1 MTTEET
7 NALRIARVMI
17 DTGMPEDQVLSNPA
31 IPEAL
36 RQFVTEQL
44 ASERVRYLRSAPMI
58 SADLNRGEWLNTAE
72 RSNWY
77 YWTTLRSHLLMTD
90 WTSAAVS
97 GLDEETDRILPQL
110 GNPTEPEFDIR
121 GLVLGYVQ
129 SGKTANF
136 TALIAKAV
144 DVGYRLVIVLS
155 GLDKGLRRQTQIRLK
170 RELVGY
176 PDNRSGAVPFPP
188 MGKHWHE
195 FTSEDLEGDFDPGR
209 ASAAALQGSQPV
221 LLVVKKNGPVL
232 RKILRWLGTAPT
244 SVHQEL
250 PLLLID
256 DEADNASV
264 DTRGDRLSQPPGAD
278 DEYEDPTTINK
289 LIRQVLNQFSRKS
302 YVAYTA
308 TPFANILIPHD
319 NVAHPDYGA
328 DLYPK
333 DFFIALQ
340 KRPGYFGVEE
350 FFGRFDS
357 ATESE
362 KAGLDVVRMIP
373 DQDIPA
379 LDAGQ
384 FPSSLADAMMNFV
397 LAGAA
402 RRQRGAGE
410 KAATMLIHTSHLRDD
425 HRILAE
431 QVRNYLRE
439 LRNEWRYQR
448 SHILPQFKRRWEAEF
463 QPVTRAINGAEDTP
477 FESLIEHVTAFLNV
491 LDPDTRV
498 REVNS
503 ERGDVLD
510 YVADPTLKAIAVGG
524 NKLARGLTLEGL
536 LTSYFARTTNMY
548 DTLMQMGRWF
558 GYRSGYADLTR
569 IHTTP
574 ELSSWFHDLAAVE
587 HQLREDIA
595 IYERQRLTP
604 LELGMR
610 IRSHPAMLVTSR
622 AKQRHSTAVTI
633 SQTYAA
639 EVVQTV
645 RFPFNRPQDLRSL
658 SEDNLALVREFLHE
672 AGKPSKWA
680 AEGPLWSDSRRVS
693 CDALIDFIRRFRV
706 DGMARSIST
715 TLLAAYIERQLERS
729 ELTHWTVSI
738 QGRQRLENT
747 LGVVDWGLGKPI
759 NQISRT
765 RLKSDLYSIGV
776 VTEPR
781 EELLGLTLE
790 QITQAEEA
798 ARASSIGI
806 NVAARSMRPSSDG
819 LLLLYPIS
827 KHSGYNLTSAEGN
840 RRPLFDEPNSAAA
853 CDLIGLALS
862 FPSSQHPPIVDGEYV
877 TGTVAWR
884 AAE

>member
-1 MTTEET
+1 MTIEET
-7 NALRIARVMI
+7 NVLRIARVMI
-17 DTGMPEDQVLSNPA
+17 DTGMPEEQVLSNPA
-31 IPEAL
+31 IPEGL
-36 RQFVTEQL
+36 RPFVTAQL
-44 ASERVRYLRSAPMI
+44 AKERVRTLRSAPMI
-58 SADLNRGEWLNTAE
+58 SADHTRGEWLNAAE
-72 RSNWY
+72 RNNWY
-77 YWTTLRSHLLMTD
+77 YWTTLRSHLLMTV

-110 GNPTEPEFDIR
+110 GNPAEPEFDVR

-188 MGKHWHE
+188 TGKQWHE
-195 FTSEDLEGDFDPGR
+195 FTSEDLEGDFQPGN
-209 ASAAALQGSQPV
+209 ASAAALQGSEPV

-232 RKILRWLGTAPT
+232 RRLLRWLGTAPS
-244 SVHQEL
+244 SVHQHL
-250 PLLLID
+250 PLLVID

-264 DTRGDRLSQPPGAD
+264 DTKGDRLVQIPSAND
-278 DEYEDPTTINK
+278 DYEDPTAINR
-289 LIRQVLNQFSRKS
+289 LIRQILNQFSRKS

-319 NVAHPDYGA
+319 NVAHPEYGA

-333 DFFIALQ
+333 DFFVALQ

-362 KAGLDVVRMIP
+362 RAGLDVVRMVP
-373 DQDIPA
+373 DEDA
-379 LDAGQ
+379 AMLDAGQ
-384 FPSSLADAMMNFV
+384 FPASLADAMMNFI

-402 RRQRGAGE
+402 RRQRGDGE
-410 KAATMLIHTSHLRDD
+410 KASTMLIHTSHLTDD
-425 HRILAE
+425 HRILAG
-431 QVRNYLRE
+431 QVREHLRE

-448 SHILPQFKRRWEAEF
+448 SHVLPQFKQRWENEF
-463 QPVTRAINGAEDTP
+463 QPLTRAINSAMDVP
-477 FESLIEHVTAFLNV
+477 FETIIEHITAFLNV
-491 LDPDTRV
+491 LDPETRV

-510 YVADPTLKAIAVGG
+510 YVADTTLKAIAIGG

-558 GYRSGYADLTR
+558 GYRGGYADLTR

-574 ELSSWFHDLAAVE
+574 DLSSWFHDLAAVE

-595 IYERQRLTP
+595 VYERQRLTP

-622 AKQRHSTAVTI
+622 AKQRYGTTVTI

-645 RFPFNRPQDLRSL
+645 RFPFNRPQDLTSL
-658 SEDNLALVREFLHE
+658 SADNLALVKEFLRE
-672 AGKPSKWA
+672 AGSPSEWS
-680 AEGPLWSDSRRVS
+680 AEGPLWAGARRVS
-693 CDALIDFIRRFRV
+693 GEALVDFVRRFRV
-706 DGMARSIST
+706 DGLARSIST
-715 TLLAAYIERQLERS
+715 TLLAAYIERQLERR
-729 ELTHWTVSI
+729 ELTHWTVSV
-738 QGRQRLENT
+738 QGRQRVEST
-747 LGVVDWGLGKPI
+747 LGVVDWGLERPI
-759 NQISRT
+759 TQISRT

-781 EELLGLTLE
+781 AELIGLSPE
-790 QITQAEEA
+790 QVSLAEEA
-798 ARASSIGI
+798 SRTGEIGI
-806 NVAARSMRPSSDG
+806 NVAARSFRPPTDG

-827 KHSGYNLTSAEGN
+827 RHSGYNITATEGN
-840 RRPLFDEPNSAAA
+840 RRPLFDDANATTA

-862 FPSSQHPPIVDGEYV
+862 FPTSQHPPLVDGEYV

>member
-31 IPEAL
+31 IPAAL

-58 SADLNRGEWLNTAE
+58 SADHTRGEWLNSAE
-72 RSNWY
+72 RSTWY
-77 YWTTLRSHLLMTD
+77 YWTTLREHLLMTD
-90 WTSAAVS
+90 WSSAAVS
-97 GLDEETDRILPQL
+97 GLDEETDRILAQL
-110 GNPTEPEFDIR
+110 GNPVESEFDIR

-155 GLDKGLRRQTQIRLK
+155 GLDKGLRKQTQIRLK

-176 PDNRSGAVPFPP
+176 SDNRSGAVPFPP

-195 FTSEDLEGDFDPGR
+195 FTSEDLEGDFEPGR
-209 ASAAALQGSQPV
+209 ASTAALQGSQPV

-232 RKILRWLGTAPT
+232 RKLLRWLGTAPN

-264 DTRGDRLSQPPGAD
+264 DTKGDRLAQPPSAD

-319 NVAHPDYGA
+319 NIAHPEYGI

-333 DFFIALQ
+333 DFFVALQ
-340 KRPGYFGVEE
+340 KRTGYFGVEE

-362 KAGLDVVRMIP
+362 KAGLDVVRFIP
-373 DQDIPA
+373 DEDNAA

-384 FPSSLADAMMNFV
+384 FPASLADAILDFI

-402 RRQRGAGE
+402 RRQRGDGE
-410 KAATMLIHTSHLRDD
+410 KAATMLVHTSHLKDD
-425 HRILAE
+425 HRILAG

-448 SHILPQFKRRWEAEF
+448 NHVLPKFKQHWEGEF
-463 QPVTRAINGAEDTP
+463 QPVTRSTNDTVEVP
-477 FESLIEHVTAFLNV
+477 FESIIEHVTAFLNV

-558 GYRSGYADLTR
+558 GYRKGYADLTR

-622 AKQRHSTAVTI
+622 AKQRYGTTVTI
-633 SQTYAA
+633 SQTYAG

-645 RFPFNRPQDLRSL
+645 RFPFNRPQILKSI
-658 SEDNLALVREFLHE
+658 SEDNLSLVKEFLRE
-672 AGKPSKWA
+672 AGKPSQWLP
-680 AEGPLWSDSRRVS
+680 EGPLWAYDRRVGG
-693 CDALIDFIRRFRV
+693 DVLIDFIRRFRV
-706 DGMARSIST
+706 DDSARSIST
-715 TLLAAYIERQLERS
+715 TMLAAYIERQLERG
-729 ELTHWTVSI
+729 ELMQWAVSV
-738 QGRQRLENT
+738 QGRQRVDST
-747 LGVVDWGLGKPI
+747 LRVADWGLGKPI

-765 RLKSDLYSIGV
+765 RLKSDLNSIGV

-781 EELLGLTLE
+781 EELIGLSPE
-790 QITQAEEA
+790 QIARAEEA
-798 ARASSIGI
+798 SRSGQPGI
-806 NVAARSMRPSSDG
+806 NVSARFVRPSSDG

-827 KHSGYNLTSAEGN
+827 RHSGYNLTSAEGN
-840 RRPLFDEPNSAAA
+840 RRPLFDEPNSQAA

-862 FPSSQHPPIVDGEYV
+862 FPSSDHPPLVDGEYV

-884 AAE
+884 AVE